1 MVTWVT
7 LTSAVKSSFVEYGVS
22 SYDLVAVGEQT
33 DFVDGGREHRQLFMH
48 RVVLT
53 NLRPDT
59 RYGKFY

>member
-1 MVTWVT
+1 M
-7 LTSAVKSSFVEYGVS
+7 EYGVS